1 MGNEDD
7 ILSLVRSYSNIRMFP
22 VGIGAGC
29 NEAFIK
35 GLARAGK
42 GASAFIYPGERLGPK
57 ILNLFGK
64 MSETGIEPFI
74 AWGRKQVEQA
84 PSHPVIYTRT
94 RTSVFARFEGESIP
108 GDTIQ
113 VTADSEGLSRT
124 WSVPILPVT
133 EERPAIPLL
142 WAREKIRELE
152 DAEAHPSERGSHQK
166 DRKRDSLCRYIIALS
181 KAWGILSRCTSFVA
195 VEEREEQDLT
205 TGEVLLR
212 KVPVPVTMGWHGMAG
227 LRQVA
232 GFYTPPPPESTPRFC
247 IVEEATSHIYTDSD
261 REASYTRLCCGP
273 ARATLDTPSF
283 LYMGRADRLDPFDA
297 DFQLVMAILNHQTAK
312 GGFSADEMIAAKLGV
327 DLQKILSI
335 SREILPFSENE
346 TLTLLWSALLLQVL
360 EQRFPDYR
368 KSWEKAVKKTRKW
381 VEKTIKKQKPT
392 IRGEPL
398 MSWIAR
404 YVVGLG
410 PSDL

>member
-1 MGNEDD
+1 
-7 ILSLVRSYSNIRMFP
+7 
-22 VGIGAGC
+22 
-29 NEAFIK
+29 
-35 GLARAGK
+35 
-42 GASAFIYPGERLGPK
+42 
-57 ILNLFGK
+57 
-64 MSETGIEPFI
+64 MSETGIEPI
-74 AWGRKQVEQA
+74 IGWGVKEVDQTPA
-84 PSHPVIYTRT
+84 HPVIYTRT
-94 RTSVFARFEGESIP
+94 RTSLFARIEGDHDPVNQIE
-108 GDTIQ
+108 
-113 VTADSEGLSRT
+113 VKADNEGLSQT
-124 WSVPILPVT
+124 WTVPILPIF
-133 EERPAIPLL
+133 EDRPAIPFL

-152 DAEAHPSERGSHQK
+152 DAESYPSERGSRQK
-166 DRKRDSLCRYIIALS
+166 DRKRDSLCRDIIALS
-181 KAWGILSRCTSFVA
+181 KACGILSRRTSFVA
-195 VEEREEQDLT
+195 VEEREEKDLT

-232 GFYTPPPPESTPRFC
+232 GFYTPPPPDSTPRFC

-312 GGFSADEMIAAKLGV
+312 GGFSANEMIAAKLGV

-346 TLTLLWSALLLQVL
+346 TLTLLWSALLLQIL
-360 EQRFPDYR
+360 EQRFPEHR

-381 VEKTIKKQKPT
+381 VEKTIKRQKPT

-398 MSWIAR
+398 MSWVAR
-404 YVVGLG
+404 YVVGRG
-410 PSDL
+410 PSDLQA